1 MGNQDEEVSDRM
13 SVFDLKYIAENVY
26 GRYVP
31 DDVQLVERN
40 GYIFFAHPRIRY
52 DPITLLVVGAV
63 GTAVGIGQTLK
74 QGKRQ
79 EKIAKARAQVDL
91 NNAEAVRRASVEE
104 ATIEKERSVRSRAAA
119 KASAAAGGIRINEGL
134 PLVID
139 TQIAAAT
146 AKDIGFILERG
157 RVEEGAFRSSAAIEI
172 ARGKALRRK
181 SKFDALSQGL
191 LGFGTLGLAAS
202 GAGLFGTTKPD
213 VPLAKSLT
221 RTGTGSKV
229 FSPFSSLR
237 NF

>member
-1 MGNQDEEVSDRM
+1 MDTV
-13 SVFDLKYIAENVY
+13 DLKYIAEHVY

-40 GYIFFAHPRIRY
+40 GYIFFGHPRIRY
-52 DPITLLVVGAV
+52 DPITLLVTGIV
-63 GTAVGIGQTLK
+63 GTAVGVSQTLQ
-74 QGKRQ
+74 QGKRA
-79 EKIAKARAQVDL
+79 EKIAKARAQIDL
-91 NNAEAVRRASVEE
+91 NDAEAVRRASVEE

-119 KASAAAGGIRINEGL
+119 VASAAAGGIRVNVGL

-172 ARGKALRRK
+172 ARGKSLRRK

-191 LGFGTLGLAAS
+191 LGFGQLGLAAS
-202 GAGLFGTTKPD
+202 GAGLFGATKPD
-213 VPLAKSLT
+213 VPLSKSLT
-221 RTGTGSKV
+221 RTGTKSKV

>member
-1 MGNQDEEVSDRM
+1 MNQV
-13 SVFDLKYIAENVY
+13 DLKYVAEHVY

-63 GTAVGIGQTLK
+63 GTAVGIGQTLQ

-79 EKIAKARAQVDL
+79 EKIAKARAQIDL

-134 PLVID
+134 PLLID

-172 ARGKALRRK
+172 ARGKSLRRK

-202 GAGLFGTTKPD
+202 GAGLFSTNVNPAGTFKATTGVNQTKFGRQFI
-213 VPLAKSLT
+213 K
-221 RTGTGSKV
+221 TGIR
-229 FSPFSSLR
+229 P
-237 NF
+237 